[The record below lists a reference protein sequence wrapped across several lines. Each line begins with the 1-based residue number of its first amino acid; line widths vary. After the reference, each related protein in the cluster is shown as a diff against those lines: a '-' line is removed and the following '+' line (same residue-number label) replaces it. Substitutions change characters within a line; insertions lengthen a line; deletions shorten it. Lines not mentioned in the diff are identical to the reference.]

1 MVKSSHSLH
10 YYQIRLIK
18 NIFGSKQGPRTGP
31 FDSRGSRDGGG
42 PIYLVSVRMRGGL
55 TRSTANAD

>member
-18 NIFGSKQGPRTGP
+18 NIFGSKQGRQ
-31 FDSRGSRDGGG
+31 S
-42 PIYLVSVRMRGGL
+42 LQKKVSL
-55 TRSTANAD
+55 NQ